1 MVRPRAEFGSLRF
14 SRLEKERLL
23 LALLF
28 SLLAHLGIWGGY
40 EVGKKTGL
48 WDKLHWPV
56 RHHAQA
62 VPPKPVDQ
70 NVDPVIFVDVADP
83 SAAPPKKAK
92 YYSDKNSQAANP
104 DTEKETDQPKLNGK
118 QTFVPKTED
127 TPKPVKTK
135 PTEPAPQP
143 PPVETKPPPVEPKPV
158 QQTLANTLMPG
169 VGEKAKPE
177 DTKTPAEKPKPPERP
192 RTLKEARA
200 QNPSLLAGQE
210 MQQDGGV
217 KHHAIKSSLD
227 AMSTPFGAYDR
238 AIIDAIQARWY
249 ALLDSQQF
257 ASDRTGMVTVYF
269 HLNPDGTVTES
280 KITGN
285 TVGDLLGYVCQE
297 AIEQA
302 APFGKWPPDMRRMI
316 GANFREITFTF
327 YYY

>member
-1 MVRPRAEFGSLRF
+1 MVRPRAELGSLRF

-28 SLLAHLGIWGGY
+28 SLFAHLGVWGTY
-40 EVGKKTGL
+40 EAGKKTGL
-48 WDKLHWPV
+48 WNKLHWPV
-56 RHHAQA
+56 RHHAQT
-62 VPPKPVDQ
+62 VPPKPVVQ
-70 NVDPVIFVDVADP
+70 NVDPVIFVDVAEP
-83 SAAPPKKAK
+83 SAAPPKNAK
-92 YYSDKNSQAANP
+92 YYSDKNSQASNP
-104 DTEKETDQPKLNGK
+104 DVEKETDQPKLDGK
-118 QTFVPKTED
+118 QKFVPKAED
-127 TPKPVKTK
+127 TPKPVKSK
-135 PTEPAPQP
+135 PAEPTPQP
-143 PPVETKPPPVEPKPV
+143 TPVETKPAEH
-158 QQTLANTLMPG
+158 TLANTLMPG

-177 DTKTPAEKPKPPERP
+177 DAKTSDKKPAPAERP
-192 RTLKEARA
+192 RTLKEALA
-200 QNPSLLAGQE
+200 QRPDLLVGQK

-217 KHHAIKSSLD
+217 KHHKIQSSLD
-227 AMSTPFGAYDR
+227 AMATPFGTYDR
-238 AIIDAIQARWY
+238 AIIDAIQTRWY

-280 KITGN
+280 KITKN

>member
-1 MVRPRAEFGSLRF
+1 MLRRRAELGSLRF

-48 WDKLHWPV
+48 WDKLHWPA
-56 RHHAQA
+56 RHHAQT
-62 VPPKPVDQ
+62 VPPKLLAQ
-70 NVDPVIFVDVADP
+70 NVDPIVFVDVAEP
-83 SAAPPKKAK
+83 SAAPPKNAK

-104 DTEKETDQPKLNGK
+104 DAEKETDQPKLNGK
-118 QTFVPKTED
+118 QKFVPKTED
-127 TPKPVKTK
+127 TPKTVKSK
-135 PTEPAPQP
+135 PTEPTPPAPAEKP
-143 PPVETKPPPVEPKPV
+143 KVEEQKPVEPKPAEH
-158 QQTLANTLMPG
+158 TLANTLNPG
-169 VGEKAKPE
+169 ISEKAKPE
-177 DTKTPAEKPKPPERP
+177 EKPTPPTRP

-200 QNPSLLAGQE
+200 QRPDLLAGQQ

-217 KHHAIKSSLD
+217 KHRAIKSSLD

-238 AIIDAIQARWY
+238 AIIDAIQTRWY

-280 KITGN
+280 KITKS
-285 TVGDLLGYVCQE
+285 TVGELLGYVCQE
-297 AIEQA
+297 AIDQA